1 MQILSAM
8 PSLLRK
14 IDNQTNHFLI
24 KKEYGERDLLTIL
37 NLLRY
42 DVRRFG
48 MVDGIKQILD

>member
-1 MQILSAM
+1 M